1 MKKAVDILIVD
12 DEPDYLIALS
22 DVLKDKGYK
31 VDTATGIDQLIA
43 KARKIHFNVILTD
56 TMLPGMMGAETFKE
70 IREITPRT
78 TIMVMSANY
87 KKNMEK
93 EFIKAGVYTCLL
105 KPFNIDKLLELIERV
120 KSKKGR

>member
-22 DVLKDKGYK
+22 DVLKDKGYT
-31 VDTATGIDQLIA
+31 VDTATDIDQLIA

-56 TMLPGMMGAETFKE
+56 TMLPGMMGAETFNE
-70 IREITPRT
+70 IKEITPRT
-78 TIMVMSANY
+78 IIMVMSANY

>member
-22 DVLKDKGYK
+22 DVLKDKGYT
-31 VDTATGIDQLIA
+31 VDTATDIDQLIA

-56 TMLPGMMGAETFKE
+56 TMLPGMMGAETFNE
-70 IREITPRT
+70 IKEITPRT
-78 TIMVMSANY
+78 TIIVMSANY